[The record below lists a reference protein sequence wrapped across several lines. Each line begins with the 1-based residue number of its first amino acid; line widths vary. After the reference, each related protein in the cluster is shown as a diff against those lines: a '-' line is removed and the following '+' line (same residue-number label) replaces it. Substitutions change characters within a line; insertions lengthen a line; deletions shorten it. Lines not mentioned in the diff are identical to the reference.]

1 MIRRPLPDGDLLI
14 TQAEHALQAGRLAAA
29 MRDLPEP
36 RETMIRAIALHDAGW
51 PILDD
56 QPEPLPD
63 GRPPHVFDHDTGY
76 SAPAWRRSVA
86 VARASGP
93 LEALLVSRHFSRF
106 SARFAGEQS
115 DLQAAWRLGIS
126 PEVEEAGVRLVRYC
140 DSLSLRVL
148 CDPKERVNLPQ
159 DVTYEDGWLSPWPF
173 VVDKIED
180 TVTGRRLPSRKWASK
195 GELLEAYRAA
205 PIVQWTVRLLPI

>member
-1 MIRRPLPDGDLLI
+1 MIRRSLPDGDLLI

-29 MRDLPEP
+29 MKDLPEP
-36 RETMIRAIALHDAGW
+36 REALIRAIYLHDAGW
-51 PILDD
+51 PLLDD

-63 GRPPHVFDHDTGY
+63 GRPPHIFDHDTAY

-106 SARFAGEQS
+106 SARFAGEQA
-115 DLQAAWRLGIS
+115 DLQAAWRLGLS
-126 PEVEEAGVRLVRYC
+126 PDIEEEGVRLVRYC
-140 DSLSLRVL
+140 DSLSLRLL

-159 DVTYEDGWLSPWPF
+159 DVTYEDGWLTPWPF
-173 VVDKIED
+173 VTDTLED
-180 TVTGRRLPSRKWASK
+180 TVTGRRVPKRKWASK
-195 GELLEAYRAA
+195 GELVEAYRAA
-205 PIVQWTVRLLPI
+205 PVVQWTARLLPI

>member
-29 MRDLPEP
+29 LKDLPEP
-36 RETMIRAIALHDAGW
+36 REALIRAVSLHDAGW
-51 PILDD
+51 PLIDD
-56 QPEPLPD
+56 QPEPLAD
-63 GRPPHVFDHDTGY
+63 GRPPHVFDHDTSY

-106 SARFAGEQS
+106 SARFAAEQA
-115 DLQAAWRLGIS
+115 DFQLAWRLGVS
-126 PEVEEAGVRLVRYC
+126 PELEEAGVRLVRYC
-140 DSLSLRVL
+140 DSLSLRLL
-148 CDPKERVNLPQ
+148 CDPKERVSLPQ

-173 VVDKIED
+173 TTDKIED
-180 TVTGRRLPSRKWASK
+180 TVAGRKLPKRKWGSK
-195 GELLEAYRAA
+195 GELVEAYRAA
-205 PIVQWTVRLLPI
+205 PVVQWAVQLLPI

>member
-36 RETMIRAIALHDAGW
+36 REALIRAVALHDAGW

-56 QPEPLPD
+56 RPEPLPD
-63 GRPPHVFDHDTGY
+63 GRSPHVFDHDTGY
-76 SAPAWRRSVA
+76 AANAWRRSVA

-106 SARFAGEQS
+106 SARFAAEQA
-115 DLQAAWRLGIS
+115 DFQAAWRMGVAPDL
-126 PEVEEAGVRLVRYC
+126 EEAGVRLIRYC
-140 DSLSLRVL
+140 DSISLRLL
-148 CDPKERVNLPQ
+148 CDPKETVNLPQ
-159 DVTYEDGWLSPWPF
+159 EVTYEDGWLSPWPF
-173 VVDKIED
+173 SVDAIED
-180 TVTGRRLPSRKWASK
+180 TVVGRRLPRQRWGSK
-195 GELLEAYRAA
+195 GDLMEAYRAA
-205 PIVQWTVRLLPI
+205 PVVQLTVKLLPI